1 MTDDT
6 KSNKDMHKSGWMVPT
21 PRNYSDEE
29 EIGLRHLF
37 MNFKGRM
44 SFTWILVLAETI
56 LLALIPLLIGFVI
69 DDLLSGG
76 VYQLLNL
83 VLVMT
88 ALLFVAV
95 IRRIY
100 DTRIYSGIGV
110 YLQARVENR
119 NTGLSISAL
128 NARLGMSKELVEFLE
143 QQVPMLLT
151 SFVQVIAAIV
161 ILATF
166 HVYLSLAAVVCTLSM
181 IAVYAAV
188 HSRFFRLNGHLNE
201 QTELQ
206 VGTLETRKSSEI
218 MKHFLR
224 LRIWEIKISDT
235 EAVLYGIIFAQVIAF
250 MSYIL
255 WFGTGLPD
263 ATTGSI
269 FSIVNYSWTYVE
281 SSAVL
286 PLTLQS
292 LTRLRE
298 ITYRINH
305 PPPVHEKARGSKEEL
320 EQRMSVLLPTKSS
333 DRGIG

>member
-1 MTDDT
+1 MTKDT

-21 PRNYSDEE
+21 PRNYSDED
-29 EIGLRHLF
+29 EIGLSHLF

-76 VYQLLNL
+76 LSQLLNV

-100 DTRIYSGIGV
+100 DTRTYSGIGV

-119 NTGLSISAL
+119 NKELSISAL

-143 QQVPMLLT
+143 QQVPMVLT
-151 SFVQVIAAIV
+151 SFVQVIAAII

-166 HVYLSLAAVVCTLSM
+166 HIYLSLSAVLCTLSM
-181 IAVYAAV
+181 LAVYASV
-188 HSRFFRLNGHLNE
+188 HSRFFNLNAHLNE

-206 VGTLETRKSSEI
+206 VGTLETRKPSEI

-255 WFGTGLPD
+255 WFGTALPD

-305 PPPVHEKARGSKEEL
+305 SPPAHEKARGSKEEL
-320 EQRMSVLLPTKSS
+320 EQRMSVLLPTKSPDKEDS
-333 DRGIG
+333 

>member
-1 MTDDT
+1 MNDNTTSD
-6 KSNKDMHKSGWMVPT
+6 KYMHKSGWMIPVPE
-21 PRNYSDEE
+21 NYSDEE
-29 EIGLRHLF
+29 EIGLRHLYI
-37 MNFKGRM
+37 NFKGRM

-76 VYQLLNL
+76 LGQLLNL
-83 VLVMT
+83 VLVMM

-100 DTRIYSGIGV
+100 DTRTYSGIGV

-119 NTGLSISAL
+119 NKELSVSAL

-143 QQVPMLLT
+143 QQVPMVLT
-151 SFVQVIAAIV
+151 SFVQVIAAII

-166 HVYLSLAAVVCTLSM
+166 HIYLSIAALLCTLSM

-206 VGTLETRKSSEI
+206 VGTLEIGKPSEI

-250 MSYIL
+250 LSFIL
-255 WFGTGLPD
+255 WFGTALPD
-263 ATTGSI
+263 ASTGSI

-298 ITYRINH
+298 ITNRINDSADCSR
-305 PPPVHEKARGSKEEL
+305 KNARPRRRNRAENKCAA
-320 EQRMSVLLPTKSS
+320 S
-333 DRGIG
+333 DTISQ

>member
-6 KSNKDMHKSGWMVPT
+6 KPDEDIHKSGWMIPT
-21 PRNYSDEE
+21 PENYFDKE
-29 EIGLRHLF
+29 EIGLSHLF
-37 MNFKGRM
+37 MNFKSRM
-44 SFTWILVLAETI
+44 SLTWILVLAETI

-69 DDLLSGG
+69 DDLLSDGLS
-76 VYQLLNL
+76 QLLNL
-83 VLVMT
+83 VLVMM

-95 IRRIY
+95 VRRIY
-100 DTRIYSGIGV
+100 DTRTYSGIGV

-119 NTGLSISAL
+119 NKELSISAL

-143 QQVPMLLT
+143 QQVPMVLT
-151 SFVQVIAAIV
+151 SFVQVIAAII

-181 IAVYAAV
+181 IAVYATV

-206 VGTLETRKSSEI
+206 VGTLEIGKPSEI
-218 MKHFLR
+218 MNHFLR
-224 LRIWEIKISDT
+224 LRNWEIKISDT

-250 MSYIL
+250 LSFIL
-255 WFGTGLPD
+255 WFGTALPD
-263 ATTGSI
+263 ASTGSI

-298 ITYRINH
+298 ITNRINDC
-305 PPPVHEKARGSKEEL
+305 PIVREKTRAREEEL
-320 EQRMSVLLPTKSS
+320 
-333 DRGIG
+333 